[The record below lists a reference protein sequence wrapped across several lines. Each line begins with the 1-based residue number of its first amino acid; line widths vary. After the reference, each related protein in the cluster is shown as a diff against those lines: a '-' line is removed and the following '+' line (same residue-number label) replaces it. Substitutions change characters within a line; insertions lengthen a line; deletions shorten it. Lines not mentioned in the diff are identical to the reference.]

1 MSSRWKPTMV
11 ITIHI
16 TSDMRWFNIRDAA
29 SMRCRR
35 RCSPISNDSPP
46 TRRDR
51 WRHQLDGAATLRVAT
66 RRTTRRITKPL
77 TRVRIEPAEHE
88 HGDDQRPRHRG
99 TVDRRVAGDRH
110 DMSWDGGEREHH
122 VQCAAP
128 APNMTIT

>member
-1 MSSRWKPTMV
+1 MSSRWKPTIV

-16 TSDMRWFNIRDAA
+16 TSDIRWFNIRDAA

-66 RRTTRRITKPL
+66 RRTTLADHETAHPRED
-77 TRVRIEPAEHE
+77 EPAEHE

-110 DMSWDGGEREHH
+110 DTRWDGGEREHP

-128 APNMTIT
+128 APIMTIT